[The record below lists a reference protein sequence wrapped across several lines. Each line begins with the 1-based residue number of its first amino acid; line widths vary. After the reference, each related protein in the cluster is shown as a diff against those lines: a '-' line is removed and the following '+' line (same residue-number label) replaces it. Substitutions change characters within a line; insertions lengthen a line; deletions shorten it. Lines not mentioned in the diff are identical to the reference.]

1 MSSRFLFAVLALAAS
16 LPASA
21 VEPAQQ
27 EGPSSRA
34 QLVVYRTP
42 GWIGSL
48 VPHVV
53 MINGQ
58 RAAKLKSKSY
68 TTLWLPPGQYTVC
81 IFGDELCV
89 EPFDIKAGETYFIR
103 DTSDPKKYAG
113 SSNQVLS
120 IYLDRVDATAG
131 QEQST
136 SLKQV
141 EPEAGFK

>member
-1 MSSRFLFAVLALAAS
+1 MSPKLLFTVLAFAAS
-16 LPASA
+16 LSA
-21 VEPAQQ
+21 GAETAQQ
-27 EGPSSRA
+27 MEASPRA

-53 MINGQ
+53 MVNGQ
-58 RAAKLKSKSY
+58 RAAKLKSKTY
-68 TTLWLPPGQYTVC
+68 TNLSLPPGQCTVC
-81 IFGDELCV
+81 IFGDELCL
-89 EPFDIKAGETYFIR
+89 EPFEIKAGETYFIR

-131 QEQST
+131 QEQSVG
-136 SLKQV
+136 LKQV
-141 EPEAGFK
+141 EPESGFK